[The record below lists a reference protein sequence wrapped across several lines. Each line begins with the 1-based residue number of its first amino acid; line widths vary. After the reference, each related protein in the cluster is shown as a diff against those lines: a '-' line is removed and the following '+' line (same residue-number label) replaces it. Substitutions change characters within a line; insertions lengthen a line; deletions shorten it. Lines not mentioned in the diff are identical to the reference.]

1 MQDNIETE
9 RLILRPFRIGDCK
22 RVAAL
27 AGNKL
32 IAEMTAN
39 IPHPYE
45 LEMAVSW
52 IQSHETQFIEK
63 KGIVYAIT
71 EKGNDDIIGAV
82 SFPNF
87 EDSVGLLGYWLG
99 VEVCDYEIGPE
110 LY

>member
-1 MQDNIETE
+1 MRDNIETE
-9 RLILRPFRIGDCK
+9 RLILRPFRIGDYK

-63 KGIVYAIT
+63 KGLFMQSRKRAMTISLAL
-71 EKGNDDIIGAV
+71 
-82 SFPNF
+82 
-87 EDSVGLLGYWLG
+87 SVFLILK
-99 VEVCDYEIGPE
+99 IA
-110 LY
+110 